1 MIYGVPTME
10 LPVDEESERVVEK
23 AKKAVNNF
31 AKELYNEDK
40 ETAYMIMYLTQ
51 HIETRPAE

>member
-1 MIYGVPTME
+1 MIYGAPTME
-10 LPVDEESERVVEK
+10 LPVDFESERVVEK

-40 ETAYMIMYLTQ
+40 ETAYMIMYLIQ
-51 HIETRPAE
+51 HIKTRPAE